1 MTETNERPA
10 KRPRGSLT
18 AEEVLDAALV
28 LIDTHGL
35 DGLSMRNLGDA
46 LGVNHMTPYRFF
58 ASRAALLDALAD
70 REARRFP
77 RDPALVEKDPR
88 QRIRNGALHIR
99 RVLLEHPYLAPVV
112 ISRPLSK
119 SAPLTALRSSRDA
132 LDELGIPAEHQ
143 PRVGGA
149 ILTYGLGFVLYET
162 GVARYRATMGEELA
176 AEHRAVVAALEAVP
190 DAGAEVHVMRE
201 FVDGFDSDEQFLF
214 GLDALLEGCVA
225 RYAAW

>member
-1 MTETNERPA
+1 MDDDNERPA

-18 AEEVLDAALV
+18 ADEVLDAALA
-28 LIDTHGL
+28 LIDAQGL
-35 DGLSMRNLGDA
+35 EGLSMRNLGEA

-58 ASRAALLDALAD
+58 PSRSALLDALAD
-70 REARRFP
+70 REALRFP
-77 RDPALVEKDPR
+77 RDPALIERDPR
-88 QRIRNGALHIR
+88 TRIRNGALHIR
-99 RVLLEHPYLAPVV
+99 RVLLEHPNLAPVV

-176 AEHRAVVAALEAVP
+176 AEHLAVIKALEELPEAT
-190 DAGAEVHVMRE
+190 AETQVFRE
-201 FVDGFDSDEQFLF
+201 FVDGFDTDEQFLF
-214 GLDALLEGCVA
+214 GLDALLEGFVA
-225 RYAAW
+225 RYGSA